1 MKAKPSFRQLAVAFL
16 CVGFAGCSIGLNG
29 RATLNKD
36 GSGVVIDGEDAM
48 VITAKRRELAE
59 PSTSKAKLVGQK
71 IEITEKVMFEI
82 DKATIKEE
90 SHDLLNDVATVL
102 KDNPNI
108 KKIRIEGHTDAQG
121 PDIYNQRLSDDRAK
135 SVRDF
140 LIDAGIDENRM
151 VAVGY
156 GETQPLA
163 DNETAAGREKN
174 RRVEFNIIEGSGTTT
189 GDDTEAE
196 DASADVVD
204 SSAEPL
210 TADEE

>member
-16 CVGFAGCSIGLNG
+16 CVGFAGCSIGLSG

-48 VITAKRRELAE
+48 VITAKRRDLAE
-59 PSTSKAKLVGQK
+59 PSTSKAKIVGQK

-90 SHDLLNDVATVL
+90 SHGLLNDVATVL
-102 KDNPNI
+102 KDNPGI
-108 KKIRIEGHTDAQG
+108 KKIRIEGHTDSQG
-121 PDIYNQRLSDDRAK
+121 SDIYNQRLSDDRAK

-151 VAVGY
+151 EAVGY
-156 GETQPLA
+156 GESQPLA

-174 RRVEFNIIEGSGTTT
+174 RRVEFNIIEGSGDNT
-189 GDDTEAE
+189 GAE

-204 SSAEPL
+204 SSAEAP